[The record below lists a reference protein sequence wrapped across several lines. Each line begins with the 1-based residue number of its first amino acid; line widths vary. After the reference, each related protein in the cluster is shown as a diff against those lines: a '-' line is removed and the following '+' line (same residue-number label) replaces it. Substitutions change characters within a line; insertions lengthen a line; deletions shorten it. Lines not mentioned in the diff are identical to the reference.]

1 MEASSVLVN
10 PDAASLYSSYGGL
23 LRWVATVKYRVP
35 EWDAEPLVH
44 EVFVSYLLVR
54 RPLVDVE
61 RWLVGGICNQ
71 CRNYWRSQAR
81 RESLGLAAAELSST
95 DFEAQVLRE
104 YTVARVLGLLDERC
118 RSLLQRHYF
127 QEETAREL
135 AESLSLSPGYAQRLI
150 HKCLVRA
157 RSRFEKFS
165 RGIRCVT

>member
-1 MEASSVLVN
+1 
-10 PDAASLYSSYGGL
+10 
-23 LRWVATVKYRVP
+23 VATVKYRIP
-35 EWDAEPLVH
+35 LSDAEPLVH

-81 RESLGLAAAELSST
+81 REFVAST
-95 DFEAQVLRE
+95 SEVCSVEFETALLRE

-118 RSLLQRHYF
+118 RSLLRRHYF
-127 QEETAREL
+127 EEETAREI
-135 AESLSLSPGYAQRLI
+135 AESLRTSVGYTQRLI

-157 RSRFEKFS
+157 RSRYEKFS
-165 RGIRCVT
+165 QGIRCAT

>member
-1 MEASSVLVN
+1 MEASPILMN
-10 PDAASLYSSYGGL
+10 PDAASVYSSYAGL

-71 CRNYWRSQAR
+71 CRNYWRSQSR
-81 RESLGLAAAELSST
+81 RELVDLTSSSLCSVE
-95 DFEAQVLRE
+95 FEAGLLRE
-104 YTVARVLGLLDERC
+104 YTVARVLGLLDDRC

-127 QEETAREL
+127 HDETAREI
-135 AESLSLSPGYAQRLI
+135 AESLATSVGYAQRLI

-157 RSRFEKFS
+157 RSRYEKFS